1 MALGPSAL
9 HVAEQRGARLLTL
22 QDNSF
27 PIVHFTVAVRHG
39 ALTDPDDA
47 RGAMATLLPL
57 LLRGTQTRPRSE
69 FGAALEA
76 LGSSIDAAVGHEMAT
91 LSGACLKAHFGATMA
106 LLAEAMA
113 RPALKASA
121 LASLVEETQQTLI
134 SDRDDDDTVA
144 DLFLR
149 KAYYGPHRLASP
161 ASGEVHALGQLTRA
175 SVQRAAKHLA
185 ASRLVIGVAGDVTPA
200 EAAQALAPLCEALD
214 RAPPAAPEVPAPAPP
229 SKGRIL
235 LVDKPDRTQ
244 VQLRLARPGVHVSHP
259 DSYAFWLG
267 IMAFGGTFTSPLTRE
282 VRDVRGWSYFAHA
295 DFRRRSRFVSP
306 VVLRSAPALADA
318 VDCLALKVELFD
330 RLAAGQLEERHLT
343 LARAYLL
350 GRLPLQTATIFDL
363 LGPAV
368 TLDVL
373 GLPQADLWDVAP
385 RLEALTLGDIG
396 ATVGRHLSAAP
407 ATAVAV
413 GPKEALL
420 APLQRRFPDYAIEV
434 RPYTE
439 GVGEA

>member
-1 MALGPSAL
+1 M
-9 HVAEQRGARLLTL
+9 
-22 QDNSF
+22 
-27 PIVHFTVAVRHG
+27 
-39 ALTDPDDA
+39 
-47 RGAMATLLPL
+47 
-57 LLRGTQTRPRSE
+57 
-69 FGAALEA
+69 
-76 LGSSIDAAVGHEMAT
+76 
-91 LSGACLKAHFGATMA
+91 
-106 LLAEAMA
+106 
-113 RPALKASA
+113 
-121 LASLVEETQQTLI
+121 
-134 SDRDDDDTVA
+134 
-144 DLFLR
+144 
-149 KAYYGPHRLASP
+149 
-161 ASGEVHALGQLTRA
+161 
-175 SVQRAAKHLA
+175 
-185 ASRLVIGVAGDVTPA
+185 
-200 EAAQALAPLCEALD
+200 
-214 RAPPAAPEVPAPAPP
+214 
-229 SKGRIL
+229 
-235 LVDKPDRTQ
+235 
-244 VQLRLARPGVHVSHP
+244 QLRLARPGVHVSHP